1 MLFPLFCYRSKQSK
15 LILFLGF
22 IAILI
27 SVFKYYSFKLIL
39 GQSII
44 YYLLAYQSDC
54 LVYGNCGVSSWMS
67 ITFPSIAI
75 LIFILDYLKYFDK
88 VKERIQFL
96 YDKINILNNSN
107 FQEVIE
113 KELTK

>member
-1 MLFPLFCYRSKQSK
+1 MELPLFCYKSKQSK

-39 GQSII
+39 AQSII

-54 LVYGNCGVSSWMS
+54 LVYGNCGVSSW
-67 ITFPSIAI
+67 ISIAYPSVAI
-75 LIFILDYLKYFDK
+75 IIFILDYLQYFDAIK
-88 VKERIQFL
+88 KRIKFL
-96 YDKINILNNSN
+96 YEKINILNNSN

-113 KELTK
+113 KEFTK

>member
-1 MLFPLFCYRSKQSK
+1 MNFPLSCYKSNQSK

-54 LVYGNCGVSSWMS
+54 LVYGNCGVSSWLS

>member
-1 MLFPLFCYRSKQSK
+1 MSIILSCYRSNQSK

-54 LVYGNCGVSSWMS
+54 LVYGNCGVSSW
-67 ITFPSIAI
+67 ISIAYPCVALI
-75 LIFILDYLKYFDK
+75 IFILDYLKYFDQIKDKIK
-88 VKERIQFL
+88 VL
-96 YDKINILNNSN
+96 YEKINILNNSN
-107 FQEVIE
+107 FQDVIE
-113 KELTK
+113 KEFTK

>member
-54 LVYGNCGVSSWMS
+54 LVYGNCGVSSWLS